1 MKTRTGFVSNSSS
14 ASFIVHWRMR
24 TFGEKVDVKEAIA
37 KVVGLHIKE
46 DGEIDWENSWR
57 NEDKPKIEEMIEKT
71 VINSDGSFTST
82 FWTDMYNDAED
93 FGEAAVSMVMNMVVD
108 NNNFQIVDSKVETDH

>member
-71 VINSDGSFTST
+71 VINTDGSFIST
-82 FWTDMYNDAED
+82 FWADMYNDAED
-93 FGEAAVSMVMNMVVD
+93 FGEAATSMVMNMVVD
-108 NNNFQIVDSKVETDH
+108 SDNFQIVDSKVEMDH